1 MSTSRQTLLQT
12 FLRERDTLLRR
23 IQRMVSSEAI
33 AEDLVQ
39 EAFTR
44 LWQRELPQD
53 SPGLLYRTAQNL
65 ALDYLRSQKVRERHQ
80 QQDPE
85 LTADRPNE
93 ADQQAIAAQE
103 CDALTA
109 TLHGLPERTRQV
121 FLLNRLEGE
130 TYAAIADK
138 LGLSVS
144 TVEKDMMRAML
155 ACRRCLQ
162 QMRDER

>member
-1 MSTSRQTLLQT
+1 M
-12 FLRERDTLLRR
+12 
-23 IQRMVSSEAI
+23 
-33 AEDLVQ
+33 
-39 EAFTR
+39 
-44 LWQRELPQD
+44 
-53 SPGLLYRTAQNL
+53 
-65 ALDYLRSQKVRERHQ
+65 
-80 QQDPE
+80 
-85 LTADRPNE
+85 
-93 ADQQAIAAQE
+93 
-103 CDALTA
+103 
-109 TLHGLPERTRQV
+109 